1 MGQGYQ
7 NREAN
12 KMKELKAVSNEKG
25 FIKFVFFMLVL
36 AFIVY
41 AGLKFGMPY
50 YRYSAFKS
58 DVKELARISIGD
70 VAKTRAQ
77 IFERAKELKLPL
89 AEEGIQ
95 VTKTEKTVIVRTA
108 WSETVDML
116 GVYQKKLNFRVE
128 VEE

>member
-1 MGQGYQ
+1 
-7 NREAN
+7 
-12 KMKELKAVSNEKG
+12 MKRVKVVGNEKG

-70 VAKTRAQ
+70 VQKTRSQ
-77 IFERAKELKLPL
+77 IFERAMELKLPL
-89 AEEGIQ
+89 TEEGIQ
-95 VTKTEKTVIVRTA
+95 VTKTEKTIRVRTT

>member
-1 MGQGYQ
+1 
-7 NREAN
+7 
-12 KMKELKAVSNEKG
+12 MKEVKAVGNEKG
-25 FIKFVFFMLVL
+25 FIKFIFFMIVL

-70 VAKTRAQ
+70 VQKTRAQ
-77 IFERAKELKLPL
+77 IFERAMELKLPL
-89 AEEGIQ
+89 TEEGIQ
-95 VTKTEKTVIVRTA
+95 VTKTEKTVRVRTA

-116 GVYQKKLNFRVE
+116 GMYQKKLNFRVE

>member
-1 MGQGYQ
+1 
-7 NREAN
+7 
-12 KMKELKAVSNEKG
+12 MKRVKVVGNEKG

-36 AFIVY
+36 VFIIY

-70 VAKTRAQ
+70 VEKTRAQ
-77 IFERAKELKLPL
+77 IFERAVELKIPL
-89 AEEGIQ
+89 EEKSIE
-95 VTKTEKTVIVRTA
+95 VTKTEKTVRVRTA

>member
-1 MGQGYQ
+1 
-7 NREAN
+7 
-12 KMKELKAVSNEKG
+12 MKRVKVVGNEKG

-58 DVKELARISIGD
+58 DVKDLARISIGD
-70 VAKTRAQ
+70 VERTRTQ

-95 VTKTEKTVIVRTA
+95 VTKTEKTVRVKTS

-116 GVYQKKLNFRVE
+116 GVYQKKLNFHIE

>member
-1 MGQGYQ
+1 
-7 NREAN
+7 
-12 KMKELKAVSNEKG
+12 MKRVKVVGNEKG
-25 FIKFVFFMLVL
+25 FIKFAFFMLVL

-70 VAKTRAQ
+70 VEKTRAQ
-77 IFERAKELKLPL
+77 IFERAIELKIPL
-89 AEEGIQ
+89 DEKSIE
-95 VTKTEKTVIVRTA
+95 VTKTEKTVRVRTA

>member
-1 MGQGYQ
+1 MGQVYQ

-12 KMKELKAVSNEKG
+12 KMKEVKAVSNEKG
-25 FIKFVFFMLVL
+25 FIKFVFFMIVL

-58 DVKELARISIGD
+58 EVKEIARISIGN
-70 VAKTRAQ
+70 VEKTRAQ
-77 IFERAKELKLPL
+77 IFERAMELKLPL
-89 AEEGIQ
+89 TEEGIQ

>member
-1 MGQGYQ
+1 
-7 NREAN
+7 
-12 KMKELKAVSNEKG
+12 MKEVKAVSNEKG
-25 FIKFVFFMLVL
+25 FIKFVFFMIVL

-58 DVKELARISIGD
+58 EVKEIARISIGN
-70 VAKTRAQ
+70 VEKTRAQ
-77 IFERAKELKLPL
+77 IFERAMELKLPL
-89 AEEGIQ
+89 TEEGIQ